1 MKRTCIVIAVLL
13 LACMNLYAADSND
26 VVVREVVGQGSTRD
40 AAIRNALYIAV
51 SQVRGVE
58 VGSGTYEFGFSEAG
72 IDIDTGQA
80 DKKSIVFDSVS
91 VATAGTTYATRT
103 TGSVKTYEMLE
114 EKKVDDSTY
123 QVKLRVTVHDYAAR
137 DDAARVKVAIM
148 PVRTMKD
155 EYPFLDTMVP
165 ARMLSSLLTQKLAV
179 GLTQTNKFAVL
190 DRESLAEFAREKQI
204 LYSEDTPLSETAKL
218 AEILGADYLL
228 AGSISEA
235 KLEKEQKYLQA
246 ADYTVTEY
254 KARVTFN
261 YRLISGFTRQII
273 LAETAEKYLE
283 NEQIR
288 EIADEQNPAEWDA
301 GQIRD
306 GILTLIANDVVGK
319 VIDQLYPI
327 RVATIQQDGS
337 IVINQGGD
345 RIAEGVLLD
354 VFAEGEEIFDQD
366 TKESLG
372 KIESLVATLKIERVA
387 QKMSF
392 AKVIDGDVS
401 KISEGLICRIRKSE
415 KVDDVGMRPDVIRT
429 KSGGVKLPFD
439 K

>member
-1 MKRTCIVIAVLL
+1 MKRAHIIFAVGLL
-13 LACMNLYAADSND
+13 LCANLYAADAND
-26 VVVREVVGQGSTRD
+26 VVVREVVGQGSSRD

-51 SQVRGVE
+51 SQVRGVD
-58 VGSGTYEFGFSEAG
+58 VGSGTYDFGFSEAG
-72 IDIDTGQA
+72 VDIDSGQA
-80 DKKSIVFDSVS
+80 KKKITFDSVS
-91 VATAGTTYATRT
+91 VAATGTAYATRT
-103 TGSVKTYEMLE
+103 TGSVKTYDILE
-114 EKKVDDSTY
+114 EKKIDDSTY
-123 QVKLRVTVHDYAAR
+123 QVKLKVTVHDYAPR
-137 DDAARVKVAIM
+137 DDAKRSKVALM
-148 PVRTMKD
+148 PVRTMK
-155 EYPFLDTMVP
+155 ESYPFLDTSVP
-165 ARMLSSLLTQKLAV
+165 AGVLSSLLTQRIAV

-190 DRESLAEFAREKQI
+190 DRESLAEFAREKGI
-204 LYSEDTPLSETAKL
+204 LLTEETPLAETAKL

-228 AGSISEA
+228 VGNISEG
-235 KLEKEQKYLQA
+235 KLEKKEKYLKA

-254 KARVTFN
+254 KARFAFN

-319 VIDQLYPI
+319 IIARIYPI
-327 RVATIQQDGS
+327 RIATIQQDGTV
-337 IVINQGGD
+337 VINQGGD
-345 RIAEGVLLD
+345 RISEGMLLD
-354 VFAEGEEIFDQD
+354 IFAEGEEIFDHD

-372 KIESLVATLKIERVA
+372 KIENLVATVRVEKVA

-392 AKVIDGDVS
+392 SKVINGDAS
-401 KISEGLICRIRKSE
+401 KISKGLICRIRKSE
-415 KVDDVGMRPDVIRT
+415 KVEEVGMKPDVTRT
-429 KSGGVKLPFD
+429 RSGGVKLPFD